1 MSNEYRVVVGAK
13 LNGNLCYFDL
23 DICTERS
30 VTSSATIPQF
40 PVQDGVTIS
49 DHMYRN
55 PRTLSLTGR
64 FSLAGK
70 SNSEGSNLY
79 TRDHIIGT
87 NKSGEKPW
95 ERWFEE
101 DAGELKDLSESNRL
115 ESVQKVFEYIQA
127 KGILCTVMMCQ
138 TGANDT
144 KTRFKVRDNMAL
156 ASIRWTE
163 QYNSMGFTLDFTEV
177 ITVDTLG
184 SFEVLD
190 SAGDYPSLSLPVS
203 RSLGQVV
210 QDTGT
215 IYDVVIESLF
225 RSNYIAIADGEALRL
240 KGETLVG
247 STAWSV
253 VHRALQAAIVHV
265 VAGLIVAGVVAGAS
279 AIATAVGV
287 STTTVLA
294 SSAGGPIGLAIGLA
308 IAAKILAVSGVIIA
322 ITEIQKAARLRRGF
336 NLIQKYDLYVNPTT
350 LEPTGLDLNNAT
362 INDPDLVRLQ
372 RLIEDVQYAVDTE
385 IQNLAFYSLPEVGDA
400 PGVDVPV
407 QIGVDTII
415 ARINKNETGNPF
427 RMTLIKGFGEN
438 APEITP
444 DFGEWCVEGSLYDM
458 QENTNDIYRDSS
470 RQYHMYL
477 FNPYYDELFTRG
489 MSDDVIAEHKN
500 NLSDYYIVV
509 ARGSVK
515 DSMENLGKTI
525 KSALENAG
533 YRE

>member
-1 MSNEYRVVVGAK
+1 MSNDYRVVVGAK

-55 PRTLSLTGR
+55 PRTLSLSGR

-79 TRDHIIGT
+79 TREHIVGT
-87 NKSGEKPW
+87 AKSGEKTW
-95 ERWFEE
+95 DKWFEE
-101 DAGELKDLSESNRL
+101 DAGELKDLSASNRL
-115 ESVQKVFEYIQA
+115 EAIQKVFEYIQA

-138 TGANDT
+138 TRASDA

-156 ASIRWTE
+156 ASIRWSE
-163 QYNSMGFTLDFTEV
+163 QYNSMSFSLDFTEV

-190 SAGDYPSLSLPVS
+190 SAGDYPSLSLPAS

-210 QDTGT
+210 QDNGT
-215 IYDVVIESLF
+215 LYNVVIESLF
-225 RSNYIAIADGEALRL
+225 RSNYIALADGEAFRL
-240 KGETLVG
+240 KGETAAG
-247 STAWSV
+247 SVAWAV
-253 VHRALQAAIVHV
+253 IHRSLLAAIVFV
-265 VAGLIVAGVVAGAS
+265 EAGLIAAGTIGAAS
-279 AIATAVGV
+279 AIASAAGV
-287 STTTVLA
+287 SATTVA
-294 SSAGGPIGLAIGLA
+294 TSVGGGPIGLAIGLA
-308 IAAKILAVSGVIIA
+308 IAAEILRISAIA
-322 ITEIQKAARLRRGF
+322 IGITKIVKAVRLRRGF
-336 NLIQKYDLYVNPTT
+336 NLINDYKSYVDSRT
-350 LEPTGLDLNNAT
+350 LEPTGLDINNAT
-362 INDPDLVRLQ
+362 INETDLVRLQ

-385 IQNLAFYSLPEVGDA
+385 IQNLTFYSLPEVGDA
-400 PGVDVPV
+400 SGVDVPV
-407 QIGVDTII
+407 QVGTDNLIV
-415 ARINKNETGNPF
+415 RITKNETGTPF
-427 RMTLIKGFGEN
+427 KMTLIKGFGEN

-458 QENTNDIYRDSS
+458 QENTNDIYRDTS

-477 FNPYYDELFTRG
+477 FNPYYDELFTEN
-489 MSDDVIAEHKN
+489 MSADVIEEHKKI
-500 NLSDYYIVV
+500 LSDYYIVV

-515 DSMENLGKTI
+515 DSMSNLSKTI
-525 KSALENAG
+525 KSALENQG